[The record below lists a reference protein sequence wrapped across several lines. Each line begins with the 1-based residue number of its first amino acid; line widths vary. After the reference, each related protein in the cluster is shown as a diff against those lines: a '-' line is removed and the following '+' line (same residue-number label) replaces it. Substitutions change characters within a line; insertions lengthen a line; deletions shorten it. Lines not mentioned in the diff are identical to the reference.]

1 MNISLLCFVSGS
13 FFQATSTHIF
23 LHLGIDFMSNFAI
36 LQQGMLSCGP
46 LLDKSIR
53 VVSSVVALLGRR
65 LIELFLNIGIRFIF
79 GSLGIRAGMAG
90 PVIAIG
96 FRQRRETRRQT
107 GTASLFGIVCMCCAL
122 GKD

>member
-1 MNISLLCFVSGS
+1 ML
-13 FFQATSTHIF
+13 
-23 LHLGIDFMSNFAI
+23 NFGI

-79 GSLGIRAGMAG
+79 GSFGIRTGMAG
-90 PVIAIG
+90 PVNATD
-96 FRQRRETRRQT
+96 FRRRSQDGRRR
-107 GTASLFGIVCMCCAL
+107 GSIVLSPRLIDEAL
-122 GKD
+122 VIECDRKLKLESKN